1 MKAYL
6 HVRDAKTELMP
17 LVLGTSLFYGLPLI
31 TVLRSAVPDKSRRR
45 TVLSEWRE
53 AGFIT
58 RDPITDSFAW
68 STLVKERINSSPTLG
83 LKSTLSPLALDMS
96 RPNPPP
102 AVLTLVRAFQ
112 RRSAQSPNAKTVQ
125 DSRAFALFRSL
136 SKVYKPLFIMNQVDP
151 FFLAAERS
159 VVPDTSLQAYTSWLD
174 RSASPDDRELVK
186 KEVYARPTPKPKAKT

>member
-1 MKAYL
+1 M

-31 TVLRSAVPDKSRRR
+31 TVLRSAVPDKERRKG
-45 TVLSEWRE
+45 VLREWRE

-58 RDPITDSFAW
+58 RDPLTDSFAW

-83 LKSTLSPLALDMS
+83 LKQALSPLALDMS

-125 DSRAFALFRSL
+125 DTRAYSLFRSL
-136 SKVYKPLFIMNQVDP
+136 SRVYKPLFILNQVDP
-151 FFLAAERS
+151 FFLNAERS
-159 VVPDTSLQAYTSWLD
+159 PVPDTSLNAYQSWLD
-174 RSASPDDRELVK
+174 RNATPEDRELVK
-186 KEVYARPTPKPKAKT
+186 REVYAKPTPKPKAKH